1 MPSRRL
7 PKTDDERSAALDAC
21 NVKYQ
26 ATAAPL
32 RLITPAQFAAL
43 GGVLSPWRGA
53 RGALGPLLA
62 AQTARTATCATCF
75 LVTRRVISQ
84 FIQVLNFAIERGTLP
99 ASVRA
104 YYELPVNQAEVPEMN
119 TAADLLQWA
128 GKLATGEAQ
137 RISAGGAPL
146 AWPAIAE
153 VSAAALAL
161 QTNENLQSTAKDAYD
176 AGQEIVAA
184 QRPAVDAWIRDA
196 WDTIEFNL
204 RADEPTSLRRKAREW
219 GVTYE
224 GDEPAEPP
232 PAPPAPPEP

>member
-1 MPSRRL
+1 MPTRRL
-7 PKTDDERSAALDAC
+7 PKTDDQRSTALDAC

-32 RLITPAQFAAL
+32 RLITPAQFTAL
-43 GGVLSPWRGA
+43 GAVLSPWRGA

-62 AQTARTATCATCF
+62 AQTARTATCLTCF
-75 LVTRRVISQ
+75 TTTKRVISH

-99 ASVRA
+99 ASARA

-119 TAADLLQWA
+119 AVADLLQWA
-128 GKLATGEAQ
+128 AKLATGESQ

-153 VSAAALAL
+153 VNAAALAL
-161 QTNENLQSTAKDAYD
+161 QNNENLQSTAKDAFD
-176 AGQEIVAA
+176 VGQEAVAS
-184 QRPAVDAWIRDA
+184 QRPAVDAWIKDA

-204 RADEPTSLRRKAREW
+204 RADDATSLRRKAREW
-219 GVTYE
+219 GVFYE
-224 GDEPAEPP
+224 GDDEVEPP
-232 PAPPAPPEP
+232 PAPPVPPGP